1 MEEVAIIPFASL
13 PEYLPSEVHKICVN
27 IGDGVKTT
35 FKIIVPF
42 TIIISW
48 RLITCLEEVVEPD
61 CILRDNEL
69 ILHFGRPPLFREF
82 TFEVLGVLCK

>member
-13 PEYLPSEVHKICVN
+13 PEHPPSEIQKICIK
-27 IGDGVKTT
+27 IGDGIKTT

-42 TIIISW
+42 TIIVSW

-61 CILRDNEL
+61 CLLRDNEL
-69 ILHFGRPPLFREF
+69 ILHFGRPPLFHEF